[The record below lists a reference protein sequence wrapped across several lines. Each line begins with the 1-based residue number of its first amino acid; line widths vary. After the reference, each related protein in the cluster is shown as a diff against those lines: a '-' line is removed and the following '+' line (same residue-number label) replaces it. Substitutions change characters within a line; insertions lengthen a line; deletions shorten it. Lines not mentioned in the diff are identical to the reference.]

1 VKIVV
6 LTAGRQKNCTLK
18 DVAGGFGT
26 VFTIGNSPIAKLLEL
41 AKRRIAA
48 IPNVT
53 LAYLDSILS
62 AHGAN
67 VKVLEVY
74 RSEQLVPADLYLISS
89 SIVDCNFERE
99 LGLKVKGR
107 FGSTVGFFGSFAS
120 TVPDFFSDCADF
132 IVKEEIENIAPAL
145 ANGIIPKGIISAGF
159 VENLDSLPFPKWDQ
173 FDIGKYRYKIVT
185 GNGIALP
192 MLGSRGC
199 PYTCSYC
206 PYRVNSKYR
215 IRSAE
220 SIVDEIRYLSE
231 KYKIRGVAF
240 RDPNLTFNKKRTY
253 EFAELLLRHNLNI
266 LWGMEARTDRLDLDL
281 IKLLHR
287 SGLRSIEVGIE
298 SSNHELL
305 IKNGRKAIANSQ
317 QERIIER
324 CHQLGIRVIANYIF
338 GLPNDTVEGIR
349 ETIRYAKKLNTFA
362 IQFTVTTP
370 YPGTQFYENVKHAI
384 FERDWERFNGW
395 TSVYRH
401 PAISPDDLHR
411 LREFAYVSYHLRL
424 RYVWRFLQSTIL
436 HPLLFQTAQPA
447 GG

>member
-26 VFTIGNSPIAKLLEL
+26 VFTIGNSPFAKLLEL

-67 VKVLEVY
+67 VKVLDLH
-74 RSEQLVPADLYLISS
+74 RSEQLAAADLYLISS

-99 LGLKVKGR
+99 LGLKAKRR
-107 FGSTVGFFGSFAS
+107 FGSTVGFFGTFAS
-120 TVPDFFSDCADF
+120 TVPDFFSGCADF

-145 ANGIIPKGIISAGF
+145 ANGIIPKGVISAGF

-173 FDIGKYRYKIVT
+173 FDISKYRYKIVT
-185 GNGIALP
+185 GNGITLP

-220 SIVDEIRYLSE
+220 SIVNEIRYLSE
-231 KYKIRGVAF
+231 KYKTRGVAF
-240 RDPNLTFNKKRTY
+240 RDPNLTFNKKRAY
-253 EFAELLLRHNLNI
+253 ELAELLLRHNLNI
-266 LWGMEARTDRLDLDL
+266 RWGMEARTDRLDLDL

-305 IKNGRKAIANSQ
+305 IKNGRKAVANAQ

-324 CHQLGIRVIANYIF
+324 CHQLGIRVIANYTF

-370 YPGTQFYENVKHAI
+370 YPGTQFYESVKPAI
-384 FERDWERFNGW
+384 FEWDWERFNGW

-411 LREFAYVSYHLRL
+411 LREFAYVSYHLRP
-424 RYVWRFLQSTIL
+424 RYVWRFLQSTLL
-436 HPLLFQTAQPA
+436 HPLLFQTAQPT